1 MLGLALLGCRRLE
14 SADEARGISFSVGGV
29 LTKGAPYSTPFTES
43 FGLFAYTYDQSAEV
57 VPESSK
63 VLDPNAYNLEVTYRS
78 ALGCWL
84 PTTPLYWPNVETK
97 DIQFF
102 AYAPKSAVSSVSAS
116 SGHYPTISYTVPESV
131 ASQHGLLV
139 ANEVKCSAP
148 LLSEMQVRL
157 PFRHVLFALRFQ
169 CDLELT
175 ITNITVS
182 GLYDSGVYN
191 LGTQSWDS
199 RNKLGHTYSIDSP
212 GCIAVG
218 DVKVLND
225 DYTMMLLPQTL
236 ESGAQVSIQFADED
250 TPRAFSIAGQT
261 WRPGTVAT
269 YVIHRSEVYIIYGNF
284 GEDVLWTDDGE
295 W

>member
-1 MLGLALLGCRRLE
+1 MLGLALLGCQRLE
-14 SADEARGISFSVGGV
+14 DPAGTPEISFSVGGV
-29 LTKGAPYSTPFTES
+29 LTKGAPYSAEAPFTEK
-43 FGLFAYTYDQSAEV
+43 FGLFAYTYDTAEAA
-57 VPESSK
+57 ESSK
-63 VLDPNAYNLEVTYRS
+63 ELYANNLEVSYQS
-78 ALGCWL
+78 VLGCWL
-84 PTTPLYWPNVETK
+84 PETSLYWPNVEGSY
-97 DIQFF
+97 IQFF

-199 RNKLGHTYSIDSP
+199 RNKLEQTYSIDSP

-236 ESGAQVSIQFADED
+236 EFGAKVSIQFADEAD
-250 TPRAFSIAGQT
+250 PREFSIAGQT

-269 YVIHRSEVYIIYGNF
+269 YVIHRSEAYIIYGNF